1 MRGGGQRK
9 EIQHEGKGV
18 ETIRKATKRGRK
30 RGQGKKIIT
39 GGKKNSQFSS
49 TFPGRDRGSRGETA
63 HKSQVFLF
71 FLPPPS
77 SSSSFFGGQRTACYK
92 SISRSNYGTA
102 PILQDACRSVQPQP
116 LLHLFCHIYRLCL
129 CVDVTSHVIDL
140 LTVMCKVRAH
150 STRQSVSSFPPPVC
164 RLILT
169 RSLGCQICDF
179 SVQSL
184 AFAHLARM
192 TWPMTRHSG

>member
-1 MRGGGQRK
+1 MFIVAQLLPILPDSFHIWSLLVFLQKCTLQKPEGQSEGGGQRK

-39 GGKKNSQFSS
+39 GGKKNSQLSS

-77 SSSSFFGGQRTACYK
+77 SSSSFLGGQRTACYK

-150 STRQSVSSFPPPVC
+150 STRQSVSSFPPPP
-164 RLILT
+164 
-169 RSLGCQICDF
+169 
-179 SVQSL
+179 
-184 AFAHLARM
+184 FAV
-192 TWPMTRHSG
+192 